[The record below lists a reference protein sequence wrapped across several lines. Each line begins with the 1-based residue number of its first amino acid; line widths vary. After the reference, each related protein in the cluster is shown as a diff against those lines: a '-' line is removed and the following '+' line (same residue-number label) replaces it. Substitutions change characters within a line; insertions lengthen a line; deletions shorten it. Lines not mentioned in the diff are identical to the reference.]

1 MNSFRQF
8 STALLVAAGAFATPL
23 RAQEKSPEKAAP
35 EEVLTSGPSVGTK
48 LTPVKCYATTGALAG
63 QEFDAAELLGNAP
76 CALLFINELTR
87 NTAPVLRGLDSL
99 TTEFS
104 ILGFKSFTI
113 MLSGDRTAS
122 EAQLKRVNGSLRA
135 ANPIALSIDGAEGP
149 GNYALNRKAA
159 LTVIFAKEGKVTQS
173 LALTDTGPNDVPVL
187 RKAIVTLTGELPTD
201 PAALRN
207 LVANSLPTDPKELKR
222 LAADQMLELK
232 RLRAQLVQLRQQAR
246 AGGGGAMRRQA
257 APPRRP
263 RPGGD
268 SPPQGRVPTRPN
280 ATEKPARQGRAPDD
294 SELNSL
300 LRSFIRQ
307 TNDKEKADAVFADI
321 EERAAKSGELN
332 TETIEMFKLMLSF
345 PDRYGTAH
353 AQGLAKLFLK
363 KNTPA
368 RKEK

>member
-1 MNSFRQF
+1 MNSIRQIA
-8 STALLVAAGAFATPL
+8 TAFLIAASALATPL
-23 RAQEKSPEKAAP
+23 RAQEESSEKAAP
-35 EEVLTSGPSVGTK
+35 EAALSSGPSAGTK
-48 LTPVKCYATTGALAG
+48 LTPVNCYATNGALAG

-76 CALLFINELTR
+76 CALLFIHELTR
-87 NTAPVLRGLDSL
+87 NTAPVLRGLDRF

-104 ILGFKSFTI
+104 VLGFKSFTI
-113 MLSGDRTAS
+113 MLSGDRTAG

-159 LTVIFAKEGKVTQS
+159 LTIIFAKEGVVTQS

-187 RKAIVTLTGELPTD
+187 RKAIVALTGELPAD
-201 PAALRN
+201 PAALRK
-207 LVANSLPTDPKELKR
+207 LVADSLPADPKELKR

-232 RLRAQLVQLRQQAR
+232 RLRAQIVQLRQQAR
-246 AGGGGAMRRQA
+246 AGGGGSMRRQP

-263 RPGGD
+263 RPGAD

-280 ATEKPARQGRAPDD
+280 ATEKPARQGKAPND

-307 TNDKEKADAVFADI
+307 TNDMEKADAVFADI

-332 TETIEMFKLMLSF
+332 AETIEMFKLMLSF

-353 AQGLAKLFLK
+353 AQGLAKSFLE

-368 RKEK
+368 RKD